1 MDSPSPFGSHPAGP
15 IVEKASW
22 WLEMTGYHWWVLAV
36 ATLGWLFDSMDQR
49 LFVLARTPA
58 LRELI
63 PGAGE
68 ELLISHGGRATA
80 IFILGWATG
89 GLIFGLFG
97 DRWGRA
103 RTMMI
108 TILLYSLFTGL
119 SALSQTWWDFAVYR
133 FVCGAGI
140 GGEYAAGVAL
150 VAETVPA
157 RARPYCLGLLQGL
170 AALGQ
175 VSGSLVSLAI
185 GPQADYAGIA
195 GWRLLFLVGILP
207 ALLVVVIRL
216 GLHEPESWLRAKELA
231 RAARRPGGDGDELHR
246 QMGDLREIFG
256 DRRWRRHLL
265 IGMVLGVA
273 GQMGIWGI
281 GFWSP
286 ELIRG
291 AQLQQRESAAASQ
304 LAQVPAGRTAMVRRV
319 SLTDLAH
326 ATTATEA
333 QAQTLLRRW
342 RAEDDRYV
350 GRATVLQDL
359 AGMLGISAFT
369 WLTGRVGRR
378 PAFAVAY
385 LIGLAATVFVFAG
398 LSRGADSYWMMP
410 LLGFGVSSVFGGFA
424 IYFPELFP
432 TRLRSTGIGFCYN
445 VARYLTALGPLTLG
459 KLTLVFGSLGYDMP
473 LRAAAIALATIY
485 LVGLGILPFAPETKD
500 HPLPE

>member
-1 MDSPSPFGSHPAGP
+1 MDAVPPKTVEVGPSAGESP
-15 IVEKASW
+15 W
-22 WLEMTGYHWWVLAV
+22 WREMSAYHWWVLTV

-63 PGAGE
+63 PGIDEAMLVSQAG
-68 ELLISHGGRATA
+68 LATA

-89 GLIFGLFG
+89 GLVFGLFG
-97 DRWGRA
+97 DRWGRT
-103 RTMMI
+103 RTMMV

-119 SALSQTWWDFAVYR
+119 SALARSWWDFAAYR
-133 FVCGAGI
+133 FLCGAGI

-150 VAETVPA
+150 VAETVPP

-185 GPQADYAGIA
+185 APQAEYAGIA
-195 GWRLLFLVGILP
+195 GWRWLFLVGILP
-207 ALLVVVIRL
+207 SLLVVVIRL
-216 GLHEPESWLRAKELA
+216 GLREPESWLRARERA
-231 RAARRPGGDGDELHR
+231 RAGAGDLSGVDEEQRR
-246 QMGDLREIFG
+246 MGDLREIFG
-256 DRRWRRHLL
+256 DRRWRHHLL
-265 IGMVLGVA
+265 VGMTLGIA
-273 GQMGIWGI
+273 GQVGIWGI

-291 AQLQQRESAAASQ
+291 AQLQRRRSEIATRLAPEDGARAATVRRAGLAELAGSAAMS
-304 LAQVPAGRTAMVRRV
+304 PA
-319 SLTDLAH
+319 
-326 ATTATEA
+326 EA
-333 QAQTLLRRW
+333 KVVLERW
-342 RAEDDRYV
+342 KVEDDRYV

-359 AGMLGISAFT
+359 AGLLGIAAFT

-385 LIGLAATVFVFAG
+385 LLGLGATVFVFGTLA
-398 LSRGADSYWMMP
+398 RGADSYWMMP

-432 TRLRSTGIGFCYN
+432 TRLRSTGTGFCYN
-445 VARYLTALGPLTLG
+445 VARYITALGPLTLG
-459 KLTLVFGSLGYDMP
+459 KLTLAFAALGFAMP
-473 LRAAAIALATIY
+473 LRPAAISLATVY
-485 LVGLGILPFAPETKD
+485 LVGLCTLPFAPETKD
-500 HPLPE
+500 RPLPE